1 MFELLLPLFG
11 FGFFIFIF
19 LIFLAAG
26 AAWVYTLV
34 DVVQRDFTG
43 DNDKLLWVLVL
54 LFAGVLGSI
63 IYYFVVMRYE
73 EDDGEDDDDDE

>member
-1 MFELLLPLFG
+1 MLELLLPLFG

-19 LIFLAAG
+19 LLFLAAG
-26 AAWVYTLV
+26 AAWIYTLV
-34 DVVQRDFTG
+34 DAVQREFAG

-63 IYYFVVMRYE
+63 IYYFVVIR
-73 EDDGEDDDDDE
+73 DDGEADKDDE